1 MRKIL
6 LVDDEMRMLDL
17 LDLYLSQNGFSCI
30 KKTSGACALDYMED
44 HAIELVIIDVMM
56 PDMDGW
62 ELCQLIKQQSDV
74 PIIMLTAKGSKP
86 DVVKGLTIGADDY
99 IAKPF
104 DEEELIARIE
114 AVLRRT
120 KATGSEIIF
129 KELQLNKES
138 YDFYYQKK
146 KIPVTQKE
154 FVLLEL
160 FLTHQNHVFSRE
172 HLITKIWGY
181 GVYIE
186 DRTVDSHIRNIR
198 EKLREV
204 DFPID
209 QHLQTVWGIGYKWV
223 S

>member
-1 MRKIL
+1 
-6 LVDDEMRMLDL
+6 
-17 LDLYLSQNGFSCI
+17 
-30 KKTSGACALDYMED
+30 MED

-62 ELCQLIKQQSDV
+62 DLCQLIKQQSDV

-120 KATGSEIIF
+120 KSTGSEIIF

-160 FLTHQNHVFSRE
+160 FYLIKIMFSLANISLRKFGD
-172 HLITKIWGY
+172 T
-181 GVYIE
+181 VYISKIE
-186 DRTVDSHIRNIR
+186 QLIHIYEI
-198 EKLREV
+198 
-204 DFPID
+204 
-209 QHLQTVWGIGYKWV
+209 
-223 S
+223 

>member
-1 MRKIL
+1 
-6 LVDDEMRMLDL
+6 
-17 LDLYLSQNGFSCI
+17 
-30 KKTSGACALDYMED
+30 MED

-146 KIPVTQKE
+146 KS
-154 FVLLEL
+154 L
-160 FLTHQNHVFSRE
+160 
-172 HLITKIWGY
+172 
-181 GVYIE
+181 
-186 DRTVDSHIRNIR
+186 SHKKN
-198 EKLREV
+198 LCYLS
-204 DFPID
+204 FF
-209 QHLQTVWGIGYKWV
+209 
-223 S
+223 